1 MPRDICLVILFALEL
16 LYVGSLWYN
25 LLVSH
30 KNSSVGKIQTV
41 LRVPNLRTEEQAF
54 PLAIFW

>member
-1 MPRDICLVILFALEL
+1 MPQDVCLVILFALEL

-30 KNSSVGKIQTV
+30 KNSSVGKMQTV
-41 LRVPNLRTEEQAF
+41 LSVPNLTTEEQAF